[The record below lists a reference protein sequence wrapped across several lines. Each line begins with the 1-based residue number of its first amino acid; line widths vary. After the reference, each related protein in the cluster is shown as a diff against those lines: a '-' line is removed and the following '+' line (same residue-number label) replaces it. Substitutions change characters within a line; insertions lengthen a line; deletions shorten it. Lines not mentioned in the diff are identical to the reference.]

1 MPCIARSASKFVM
14 SCVRTSCCLRG
25 LGAQA
30 RSSLSTTAALCW
42 TSAPKLPH
50 RWQLVRLL
58 DCGTKAWWA
67 QGVDAECAGA
77 SVPRK
82 GARVRSWGAREAAPR
97 SEDAAPSL
105 AGTRDETR
113 RDLTRRDATRRD
125 APTEA
130 NYLGTQTHT
139 RQAHGKDAHARTH
152 TAGNLRVRAEDR
164 GRRLKGVSHG
174 RGSGAMHSRLSRTV
188 PRFLRLPCAAFGR
201 RLGAARRVRTSKMW
215 HSSATGPMQLTAFDA
230 AIPSIHRSFCYQPM
244 RSPVAAWP
252 LGRSVGSP
260 RTRQSAHTHSKRTP
274 ASHHAL
280 ALHPR
285 LVLPSH
291 PP

>member
-113 RDLTRRDATRRD
+113 RDLTRRDATRQRRQITW
-125 APTEA
+125 A
-130 NYLGTQTHT
+130 LKHTHGRHT
-139 RQAHGKDAHARTH
+139 ART
-152 TAGNLRVRAEDR
+152 
-164 GRRLKGVSHG
+164 
-174 RGSGAMHSRLSRTV
+174 
-188 PRFLRLPCAAFGR
+188 
-201 RLGAARRVRTSKMW
+201 
-215 HSSATGPMQLTAFDA
+215 
-230 AIPSIHRSFCYQPM
+230 
-244 RSPVAAWP
+244 
-252 LGRSVGSP
+252 
-260 RTRQSAHTHSKRTP
+260 RTP
-274 ASHHAL
+274 AHIRQAIYACAL
-280 ALHPR
+280 RTVAGG
-285 LVLPSH
+285 
-291 PP
+291 